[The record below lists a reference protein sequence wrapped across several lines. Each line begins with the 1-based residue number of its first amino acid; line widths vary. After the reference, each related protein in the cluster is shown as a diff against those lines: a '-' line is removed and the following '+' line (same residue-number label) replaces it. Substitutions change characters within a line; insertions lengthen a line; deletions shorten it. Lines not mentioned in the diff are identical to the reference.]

1 MNIDAK
7 RLIQMAFK
15 YANHYDII
23 NHKKQGVLTVRFW
36 LSNCEFLSVTTK
48 DTLDPGTVYV
58 RYGWQSNSSYQA
70 STRSTQLD
78 KLFGRSKRESY
89 KGFAIVSMEKVLD
102 VVQSLDYSQTGV
114 NTIKI
119 ERDYVTSPEG
129 MFW

>member
-15 YANHYDII
+15 FANHYDII

-36 LSNCEFLSVTTK
+36 LSSCEFLSVTTK
-48 DTLDPGTVYV
+48 DSLDPGVVYV

-78 KLFGRSKRESY
+78 KLFGRSKREAY
-89 KGFAIVSMEKVLD
+89 KGFAIVSIDKVLE
-102 VVQSLDYSQTGV
+102 VIQSLDFSNTGV
-114 NTIKI
+114 NNIKV
-119 ERDYVTSPEG
+119 ERDYVSSPEE
-129 MFW
+129 MYW